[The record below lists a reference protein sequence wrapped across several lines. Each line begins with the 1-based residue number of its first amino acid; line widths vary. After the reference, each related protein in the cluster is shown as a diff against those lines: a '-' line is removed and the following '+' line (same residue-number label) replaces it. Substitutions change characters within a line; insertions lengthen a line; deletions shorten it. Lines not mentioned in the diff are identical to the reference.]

1 MLKSLS
7 NHQIINQKINV
18 MKKILFPLL
27 SLLFCGISSL
37 QAQCDLFIT
46 TNFDSECLLTEYIKE
61 RPSLWEQDFGNCLL
75 ACKGNTVQYTAVCSG
90 TVSQYS
96 WTISGA
102 ASYYFT
108 NQNKTAVVTWGN
120 NNDVGNISVNVVTS
134 DTNSCTEEVCV
145 LLMESPTIGSNTV
158 PNYYNQNGQKVI
170 EVCRGQTI
178 ELMDMSTTELTP
190 IVGYQWITPFGDAST
205 PNHTIIASQT
215 GNFSIKHFVQNEC
228 GCEGYEEI
236 ILRVVEELKLELSCY
251 GTVCA
256 GSNETY
262 TLLNPYCSQYM
273 WSVEGGTYTT
283 DPSNPAT
290 IDVQWGN
297 PSSGYGVI
305 SIDAA
310 FCDAPCKAMAS
321 IKIPVITDSAEIS
334 GPDVVCV
341 GDYQL
346 FELPIWGST
355 YYLWNISPSVGDS
368 DMVNTEEINQV
379 LLRFQQP
386 GTYRLSARYGC
397 DFIPCGPD
405 STEKTIIVK
414 DTMSIKSSDNTLCK
428 GATGSY
434 TTWHGNSVTWRVY
447 NQNNTQIYY
456 TNGVS
461 LNYTFT
467 SAGRYRIVASNSNYC
482 KDAEYLVTVLNNP
495 PALTITNGPHSAC
508 PNSSILLSAT
518 PSHPNY
524 YLEWVQL
531 CAPYNTETGDEVTID
546 YGNTVCDVAVY
557 QIDAEN
563 NCRSDAYIHE
573 VDIFQ
578 LAPHG
583 MPAVTVACAGSIVPF
598 SVPNQPNVTYEWT
611 ISPANAASVID
622 DHLSYSVNILTNH
635 LVNGINPP
643 YFVDVILKRTCCDNI
658 EVYDTVQIEIID
670 IVPPTINC
678 STIVCQHEPTLI
690 STTGGSSVSSDYTWQ
705 FSDTTLIFHGAGINR
720 AFHHPGTV
728 TFTLTYQPDP
738 NCDPA
743 IVTGSLYVRQLP
755 VAVITRSGNTL
766 SVPQQTNVSYDWYQ
780 NNTSLNCYTSSYTS
794 NNNISGTY
802 CCIVTYNDNP
812 ACEAQGCYAEP
823 TPPPSC
829 DDINVQYTQPCNV
842 VTISAQNLPNAQFS
856 WALSTYALG
865 SNITPNST
873 TEQAVATF
881 NVPGYHHIFVTTT
894 YNGVCHYHDEPI
906 VVDCVPKFE
915 LSYDCNGNIEI
926 IDKSLYRSGYA
937 IPDRTFTTTIAGVNY
952 SVTLTYPSMSDQIYI
967 GCPTNSTYTVTMT
980 MDGSACT
987 CSESI
992 TLEPDPVITSVNIP
1006 NYMCENTPFLF
1017 SVLPNN
1023 NNYEYYWDFGDDSYN
1038 YGNGLYHTYNSNYN
1052 YYDLSLEIFNSFHCK
1067 TNYTQR
1073 IFVSQNNIIN
1083 GTITMNGTAVCPGNF
1098 RQITFQPHVYLDN
1111 HYYWNYSPTWVY
1123 DNYYNTTE
1131 TGDYH
1136 VLVITSNYGCKKESM
1151 LNVGFLNAPTAR
1163 ITGNTTYCLGEEVK
1177 LNGNTGITNQY
1188 SWTITD
1194 PNNNLLNIP
1203 NSANITFTPTEAGV
1217 YNVTLVVTSTDGCT
1231 KTATCTVTVHP
1242 QPAAPP
1248 ISFYGNQCIHTPPVY
1263 VHSTATPAQP
1273 LLWSNGFH
1281 GSSAQYYVPGYLTA
1295 HYIDQTTGC
1304 PSAKST
1310 LFIPP
1315 APNYDALLTGCYEK
1329 CPEELPTYLYVYNF
1343 YPYNATNFH
1352 WYWYENNYSTAN
1364 GTTLNA
1370 NLPINN
1376 FGYYFMKTQFGN
1388 GCVAQSP
1395 TLNISKKAVCPCND
1409 ITVSVEKKCEMENCH
1424 LMFGMTVTIHNSGTQ
1439 TAYFNQLTTNANS
1452 HILSVNTLPVI
1463 VPANSSQAIYIELD
1477 FLDFANP
1484 YIEFTLHDPEND
1496 CEYSFSENFDW
1507 EGCIENE
1514 CEVELNNIVFWEV
1527 SSPHQTSYF
1536 HFNIALQSG
1545 STSVLSSWST
1555 PSQITHYTYDP
1566 YMNCLEGILML
1577 NYGQLTQMALAG
1589 EYICLHA
1596 IVCIEDSYLCYLKVC
1611 IKAEEILGLIPE
1623 EYRQIPASTT
1633 ADNDSTRS
1641 LQSSS
1646 FIPQAGKPYLAPNPA
1661 RDEVMVM
1668 GIAPEEVAEI
1678 TVLTMQ
1684 GGQVAEFRNDYR
1696 FNVSRLAKASYI
1708 VRVIT
1713 TNKQVYYLKLV
1724 KQ

>member
-1 MLKSLS
+1 
-7 NHQIINQKINV
+7 
-18 MKKILFPLL
+18 MKKILFFLL
-27 SLLFCGISSL
+27 SFFLCGTSLLR
-37 QAQCDLFIT
+37 AQCDLYIT

-75 ACKGNTVQYTAVCSG
+75 ACKGNTVQYTAVCSNN
-90 TVSQYS
+90 VIQYS

-108 NQNKTAVVTWGN
+108 NQNKTAVVTWDNGT
-120 NNDVGNISVNVVTS
+120 VGNISVNVVTS
-134 DTNSCTEEVCV
+134 DSNSCTEEVCV

-178 ELMDMSTTELTP
+178 ELMDMSTTGLTP

-205 PNHTIIASQT
+205 PNHTIVASQT
-215 GNFSIKHFVQNEC
+215 GDFIIKHFVQNEC

-283 DPSNPAT
+283 DLSNPAT

-321 IKIPVITDSAEIS
+321 IKIPVITDSAEIT

-355 YYLWNISPSVGDS
+355 YYLWNINPSVGDS

-414 DTMSIKSSDNTLCK
+414 DTMSINSDDNTLCK
-428 GATGSY
+428 GATGHY

-447 NQNNTQIYY
+447 NQNNAQIYY

-482 KDAEYLVTVLNNP
+482 NDAEYLVTVLNNP

-518 PSHPNY
+518 PTHPNY

-531 CAPYNTETGDEVTID
+531 CAPYNTENGDEVTID

-557 QIDAEN
+557 QIDGEN

-573 VDIFQ
+573 VDISQ
-578 LAPHG
+578 LLPHG
-583 MPAVTVACAGSIVPF
+583 LPAVTVACAGSTVQF
-598 SVPNQPNVTYEWT
+598 SVPNQSNVTYEWT
-611 ISPANAASVID
+611 ISPANAASVIG
-622 DHLSYSVNILTNH
+622 DHFQPSVSILTNH
-635 LVNGINPP
+635 LNNPIQYINVTL
-643 YFVDVILKRTCCDNI
+643 YRTICGSSIDDV
-658 EVYDTVQIEIID
+658 TVQIQIED
-670 IVPPTINC
+670 VTPPILNYQNE
-678 STIVCQHEPTLI
+678 VCQDELVTF
-690 STTGGSSVSSDYTWQ
+690 SATGGTSVSSHYTWQ
-705 FSDTTLIFHGAGINR
+705 FSDTTLLFHGASFNR
-720 AFHHPGTV
+720 TFHTTGNV
-728 TFTLTYQPDP
+728 SFTLTYQPNP
-738 NCDPA
+738 NCDA
-743 IVTGSLYVRQLP
+743 VMLTGSVYVRELP
-755 VAVITRSGNTL
+755 VADITRSGDVL
-766 SVPQQTNVSYDWYQ
+766 SVPIQQNVSYSWTHNGTTVGGNFPFYSE
-780 NNTSLNCYTSSYTS
+780 TPLN
-794 NNNISGTY
+794 GTY
-802 CCIVTYNDNP
+802 CCTVMYNNQPQCSETTCYSTAPPLVDTCLPVDFGYSQTCNEFTVWATNP
-812 ACEAQGCYAEP
+812 
-823 TPPPSC
+823 T
-829 DDINVQYTQPCNV
+829 NV
-842 VTISAQNLPNAQFS
+842 QFS
-856 WALSTYALG
+856 WGLSTYARG
-865 SNITPNST
+865 SHITPTSVNT
-873 TEQAVATF
+873 AEAHFYIPGTHDIIVFTEINGQCYQTR
-881 NVPGYHHIFVTTT
+881 HSVT
-894 YNGVCHYHDEPI
+894 I
-906 VVDCVPKFE
+906 DCVPKFE
-915 LSYDCNGNIEI
+915 LSYDCNGNIVVT
-926 IDKSLYRSGYA
+926 DKSLYRNGYA

-952 SVTLTYPSMSDQIYI
+952 SVTLVYPYMSGQIDI
-967 GCPTNSTYTVTMT
+967 NNPTNTTYTVTMT
-980 MDGSACT
+980 MDGSDCT

-992 TLEPDPVITSVNIP
+992 TLEPNPIITSLDFQDK
-1006 NYMCENTPFLF
+1006 MCTNTPFLF
-1017 SVLPNN
+1017 TATTVGNN
-1023 NNYEYYWDFGDDSYN
+1023 LQYHWSFGDGSYN
-1038 YGNGLYHTYNSNYN
+1038 YGDSIYHSYDFQQGNTATVELTVTNSLGCFAIS
-1052 YYDLSLEIFNSFHCK
+1052 DTIITVAL
-1067 TNYTQR
+1067 
-1073 IFVSQNNIIN
+1073 NNLLGYLN
-1083 GTITMNGTAVCPGNF
+1083 PVGPSVCPGSILSI
-1098 RQITFQPHVYLDN
+1098 Q
-1111 HYYWNYSPTWVY
+1111 YSPHLS
-1123 DNYYNTTE
+1123 DNTYVWTHDNSSTPSTSNNQYPTTE
-1131 TGDYH
+1131 TGDYK
-1136 VLVITSNYGCKKESM
+1136 VSVTNSLYGCKLERM

-1177 LNGNTGITNQY
+1177 LNGNTGIANQY
-1188 SWTITD
+1188 SWTIID
-1194 PNNNLLNIP
+1194 PNNNLLNVP
-1203 NSANITFTPTEAGV
+1203 NSANITFTPTVAGV

-1248 ISFYGNQCIHTPPVY
+1248 ISFYGNQCIHTPPVGVY
-1263 VHSTATPAQP
+1263 STTNQN
-1273 LLWSNGFH
+1273 LFWNNGFH
-1281 GSSAQYYVPGYLTA
+1281 GIYANYYVPGYLTA
-1295 HYIDQTTGC
+1295 HYFDQTTGC
-1304 PSAKST
+1304 QSAKST

-1343 YPYNATNFH
+1343 YPYNAANFH

-1364 GTTLNA
+1364 GTTLYA

-1376 FGYYFMKTQFGN
+1376 FGYYFMKTQYGN

-1409 ITVSVEKKCEMENCH
+1409 ITVSVEKKCEMKNCH

-1452 HILSVNTLPVI
+1452 HILSVNSLPVI
-1463 VPANSSQAIYIELD
+1463 VPANSSQAIYVELD

-1484 YIEFTLHDPEND
+1484 YIEFTLYDPEND
-1496 CEYSFSENFDW
+1496 CEYSFFEYFNW
-1507 EGCIENE
+1507 EECIENE
-1514 CEVELNNIVFWEV
+1514 CEMELNKIVFLEEI

-1536 HFNIALQSG
+1536 HFNIALYG
-1545 STSVLSSWST
+1545 GAVSVISAWST
-1555 PSQITHYTYDP
+1555 PPQVIHYSYDP
-1566 YMNCLEGILML
+1566 YMNYLEGVLML
-1577 NYGQLTQMALAG
+1577 NYGQITQMALAG
-1589 EYICLHA
+1589 EKICLHA
-1596 IVCIEDSYLCYLKVC
+1596 IVCIEDSYLCYLTIC
-1611 IKAEEILGLIPE
+1611 FKAEEILALIPE
-1623 EYRQIPASTT
+1623 EYRQLPDSTT

-1661 RDEVMVM
+1661 RDEVTVM

-1713 TNKQVYYLKLV
+1713 TDKQVYYLKLV

>member
-1 MLKSLS
+1 MRK
-7 NHQIINQKINV
+7 
-18 MKKILFPLL
+18 LL
-27 SLLFCGISSL
+27 YFLLPLLFCGMSSMR
-37 QAQCDLFIT
+37 AQCDLFIT

-90 TVSQYS
+90 AVTQYS

-120 NNDVGNISVNVVTS
+120 YNDVGNISVNVVTS
-134 DTNSCTEEVCV
+134 DTSSCSTEVCV
-145 LLMESPTIGSNTV
+145 LLMESPTIASNTI
-158 PNYYNQNGQKVI
+158 PAYSNQGEQKVI
-170 EVCRGQTI
+170 EVCRNQTV
-178 ELMDMSTTELTP
+178 ELIDMSTAELTP
-190 IVGYQWITPFGDAST
+190 IVGYQWLTPFGNAST
-205 PNHTIIASQT
+205 PNHTIVASQT
-215 GNFSIKHFVQNEC
+215 GDFIIQHFVQNEC

-236 ILRVVEELKLELSCY
+236 ILRVVDELKLELSCY

-283 DPSNPAT
+283 DLSNPAT

-310 FCDAPCKAMAS
+310 FCDAPCKAIAS
-321 IKIPVITDSAEIS
+321 IKIPVITNSAEIS

-341 GDYQL
+341 GDFNL

-368 DMVNTEEINQV
+368 DMVNTEELNQV

-386 GTYRLSARYGC
+386 GPYTLSAKYGC

-428 GATGSY
+428 GATGFY
-434 TTWHGNSVTWRVY
+434 TTWHGNSVTWRIF
-447 NQNNTQIYY
+447 NQSNTQIYY
-456 TNGVS
+456 TNGVA
-461 LNYTFT
+461 LNYTFVN
-467 SAGRYRIVASNSNYC
+467 SGRYRIVASNSNYC
-482 KDAEYLVTVLNNP
+482 DDAEYLVTVLDNP

-518 PSHPNY
+518 PTHPNY
-524 YLEWVQL
+524 FLEWVQL
-531 CAPYNTETGDEVTID
+531 CAPYNTENGDEVTID
-546 YGNTVCDVAVY
+546 YGNTVCNVAVY
-557 QIDAEN
+557 QIDGEN
-563 NCRSDAYIHE
+563 NCRSDAYIHN
-573 VDIFQ
+573 VNSFQ

-583 MPAVTVACAGSIVPF
+583 LPAVTVACAGSTVQL
-598 SVPNQPNVTYEWT
+598 SVPHQSNVTYEWT
-611 ISPANAASVID
+611 INPANAASVIG
-622 DHLSYSVNILTNH
+622 DHLSDTVNILTNH
-635 LVNGINPP
+635 LLTGVTPP
-643 YFVDVILKRTCCDNI
+643 YMVNVTIKRTYCDDI
-658 EVYDTVQIEIID
+658 EVYETVQLQIQDVIAPSLLYDDTV
-670 IVPPTINC
+670 
-678 STIVCQHEPTLI
+678 CQYALKTL
-690 STTGGSSVSSDYTWQ
+690 SAVGGTTVNSHYTWQ
-705 FSDTTLIFHGAGINR
+705 FSDTTLLFHGMNVSRTFNTTGQVA
-720 AFHHPGTV
+720 
-728 TFTLTYQPDP
+728 FTLIYQPDP
-738 NCDPA
+738 NCDS
-743 IVTGSLYVRQLP
+743 VVVHGQLYVQAAP
-755 VAVITRSGNTL
+755 VVVITRSGNTL
-766 SVPQQTNVSYDWYQ
+766 EATYQPGWSYVWTH
-780 NNTSLNCYTSSYTS
+780 NGSIISTTSTYSGGTDL
-794 NNNISGTY
+794 SGTY
-802 CCIVTYNDNP
+802 CCSVSTNS
-812 ACEAQGCYAEP
+812 
-823 TPPPSC
+823 TPSC
-829 DDINVQYTQPCNV
+829 TTTVCYTIPIIQPDTCIHIQPTLLNQSCNIATV
-842 VTISAQNLPNAQFS
+842 SPPNLPGLQPTWS
-856 WALSTYALG
+856 WTLSTYANG
-865 SNITPNST
+865 SYCTPTQSQGST
-873 TEQAVATF
+873 TAYF
-881 NVPGYHHIFVTTT
+881 FVPGTHYVNVYAENAGQCYSGSCPVTV
-894 YNGVCHYHDEPI
+894 N
-906 VVDCVPKFE
+906 CVPRLE
-915 LSYDCNGNIEI
+915 LSYNCNGYI
-926 IDKSLYRSGYA
+926 IVTDNSLYRSGFS
-937 IPDRTFTTTIAGVNY
+937 IPDRMCSITGVGSTNL
-952 SVTLTYPSMSDQIYI
+952 VNQSMRDSIFI
-967 GCPTNSTYTVTMT
+967 GIPTANTTYTVNMT
-980 MDGSACT
+980 FTDGSGCF

-992 TLEPDPVITSVNIP
+992 TLEPDPVISNLDIP
-1006 NYMCENTPFLF
+1006 SYMCENTPFLF
-1017 SVLPNN
+1017 SVFPNN
-1023 NNYEYYWDFGDDSYN
+1023 NNYEYYWDFGDYSWHT
-1038 YGNGLYHTYNSNYN
+1038 GNGIYHSYDYQVNPYKVRVSVTNSLGCIKKDSVYVTVSTNN
-1052 YYDLSLEIFNSFHCK
+1052 IYDGTL
-1067 TNYTQR
+1067 YTQ
-1073 IFVSQNNIIN
+1073 
-1083 GTITMNGTAVCPGNF
+1083 GDAVCPGNF

-1111 HYYWNYSPTWVY
+1111 HYYWDYSPSWVY
-1123 DNYYNTTE
+1123 DNFYNTTG

-1136 VLVITSNYGCKKESM
+1136 ILVITSNYGCKKECIK
-1151 LNVGFLNAPTAR
+1151 NVDFLNAPTAR

-1177 LNGNTGITNQY
+1177 LNGNTGSNNNY
-1188 SWTITD
+1188 DWTITD

-1203 NSANITFTPTEAGV
+1203 NTANITFTPGTAGT
-1217 YNVTLVVTSTDGCT
+1217 YNVNLDVTSPDGCV
-1231 KTATCTVTVHP
+1231 KSATCTVTVHQ

-1248 ISFYGNQCIHTPPVY
+1248 ISFYGNECIHTPPVY
-1263 VHSTATPAQP
+1263 VHSTASPAQP

-1295 HYIDQTTGC
+1295 HYIDPSTGC

-1376 FGYYFMKTQFGN
+1376 FGYYFMKTQYGN

-1452 HILSVNTLPVI
+1452 HILSVNSLPVI

-1641 LQSSS
+1641 LQSGS
-1646 FIPQAGKPYLAPNPA
+1646 FIPQADKPYLAPNPA
-1661 RDEVMVM
+1661 RDEVTVM

-1684 GGQVAEFRNDYR
+1684 GGQVADYRNDYR

>member
-1 MLKSLS
+1 
-7 NHQIINQKINV
+7 
-18 MKKILFPLL
+18 MKK
-27 SLLFCGISSL
+27 LLFFLLPLFFCGMLSL

-178 ELMDMSTTELTP
+178 ELMDMSTTGLTP

-205 PNHTIIASQT
+205 PNHTIVASQT
-215 GNFSIKHFVQNEC
+215 GDFIIKHFVQNEC

-321 IKIPVITDSAEIS
+321 IKIPVITDSAEIT

-355 YYLWNISPSVGDS
+355 YYLWNINPSVGDS

-386 GTYRLSARYGC
+386 GIYNLSARYGC

-414 DTMSIKSSDNTLCK
+414 DTMSINSDDNILCK
-428 GATGSY
+428 GATGHY

-447 NQNNTQIYY
+447 NQNNAQIYY

-482 KDAEYLVTVLNNP
+482 NDAEYLVTVLNNP

-578 LAPHG
+578 LLPHG
-583 MPAVTVACAGSIVPF
+583 LPAVTVACAGSTVQF
-598 SVPNQPNVTYEWT
+598 SVPNQSNVTYEWI
-611 ISPANAASVID
+611 ISPANAASVIG
-622 DHLSYSVNILTNH
+622 DHFQPSVSILTNH
-635 LVNGINPP
+635 MNNPIQYINVTL
-643 YFVDVILKRTCCDNI
+643 YRTVCGSSIDDV
-658 EVYDTVQIEIID
+658 TVQIQIED
-670 IVPPTINC
+670 VLPPTLNYQNE
-678 STIVCQHEPTLI
+678 VCQDELVTF
-690 STTGGSSVSSDYTWQ
+690 SATGGTSVSSHYTWQ
-705 FSDTTLIFHGAGINR
+705 FSDTTLLFHGVSFNR
-720 AFHHPGTV
+720 TFHTTGNV
-728 TFTLTYQPDP
+728 SFTLTYQPNP
-738 NCDPA
+738 NCDA
-743 IVTGSLYVRQLP
+743 VTVTGNLYVRELP
-755 VAVITRSGNTL
+755 VAIITRTGDMLEVPFQPNL
-766 SVPQQTNVSYDWYQ
+766 SYQWYH
-780 NNTSLNCYTSSYTS
+780 NGTIMPSCTTSSYS
-794 NNNISGTY
+794 NSNLSGTY
-802 CCIVTYNDNP
+802 CCTIKYTDSP
-812 ACEAQGCYAEP
+812 MCEIQGCYVVV
-823 TPPPSC
+823 TPPVIPC
-829 DDINVQYTQPCNV
+829 DDITIASLRICNEVYLSATFPDNVTEF
-842 VTISAQNLPNAQFS
+842 T
-856 WALSTYALG
+856 WGLSTYALG
-865 SNITPNST
+865 SHINST
-873 TEQAVATF
+873 SPNTATATF
-881 NVPGYHHIFVTTT
+881 NVPGTHQVIVTAQSGDQCYYKSLPVT
-894 YNGVCHYHDEPI
+894 I
-906 VVDCVPKFE
+906 DCVPKFE
-915 LSYDCNGNIEI
+915 LSYNCNGDIVVT
-926 IDKSLYRSGYA
+926 DKSLYRSGYA
-937 IPDRTFTTTIAGVNY
+937 IPDRTYTIIGSSN
-952 SVTLTYPSMSDQIYI
+952 SVTLTYPDMTGNIHI
-967 GCPTNSTYTVTMT
+967 GSPTNTTYTVIMT
-980 MDGSACT
+980 MDGSDCT

-992 TLEPDPVITSVNIP
+992 TLEPDPITTIDIP
-1006 NYMCENTPFLF
+1006 NSMCENTPFLF
-1017 SVLPNN
+1017 SAIPNN
-1023 NNYEYYWDFGDDSYN
+1023 NTYQYHWDFGDFSSND
-1038 YGNGLYHTYNSNYN
+1038 GNGIYHTYSYQIPPYSVSLTVTNGLGCSTTDNEIVTICPN
-1052 YYDLSLEIFNSFHCK
+1052 DIRNGILSPVGPK
-1067 TNYTQR
+1067 
-1073 IFVSQNNIIN
+1073 
-1083 GTITMNGTAVCPGNF
+1083 VCPDIF
-1098 RQITFQPHVYLDN
+1098 RQISFNLDN
-1111 HYYWNYSPTWVY
+1111 IPIHHYYWEYSTSY
-1123 DNYYNTTE
+1123 TLDHTYNTTQ

-1136 VLVITSNYGCKKESM
+1136 VLVITSDCGCKKESIT
-1151 LNVGFLNAPTAR
+1151 NVSFLNAPTAR

-1194 PNNNLLNIP
+1194 PNNTLLNIP
-1203 NSANITFTPTEAGV
+1203 NSANITFTPTVAGV
-1217 YNVTLVVTSTDGCT
+1217 YNVTLFVTSPDGCS
-1231 KTATCTVTVHP
+1231 KSATCTVTVHP

-1248 ISFYGNQCIHTPPVY
+1248 ISFYGNQCVHTPPVEVY
-1263 VHSTATPAQP
+1263 STTNQE
-1273 LLWSNGFH
+1273 LFWNNGFH
-1281 GSSAQYYVPGYLTA
+1281 GIYANYYVPGYLTA
-1295 HYIDQTTGC
+1295 HYFDQTTGC

-1343 YPYNATNFH
+1343 YPYNAANFH

-1364 GTTLNA
+1364 GTTLYA

-1376 FGYYFMKTQFGN
+1376 FGYYFMKTQYGN

-1409 ITVSVEKKCEMENCH
+1409 ITVSVEKKCEMKNCH

-1452 HILSVNTLPVI
+1452 HILSVNSLPVI
-1463 VPANSSQAIYIELD
+1463 VPANSSQAIYVELD

-1484 YIEFTLHDPEND
+1484 YIEFTLYDPEND
-1496 CEYSFSENFDW
+1496 CEYSFFEYFNW
-1507 EGCIENE
+1507 EECIENE
-1514 CEVELNNIVFWEV
+1514 CEMELNKIVFLEEI

-1536 HFNIALQSG
+1536 HFNIALYG
-1545 STSVLSSWST
+1545 GAVSVISAWST
-1555 PSQITHYTYDP
+1555 PSQVIHYSYDP
-1566 YMNCLEGILML
+1566 YMNYLEGVLML
-1577 NYGQLTQMALAG
+1577 NYGQITQMALAG
-1589 EYICLHA
+1589 EKICLHA
-1596 IVCIEDSYLCYLKVC
+1596 IVCIEDSYLCYLTIC
-1611 IKAEEILGLIPE
+1611 FKAEEILALIPE
-1623 EYRQIPASTT
+1623 EYRQLPDSTT

-1661 RDEVMVM
+1661 RDEVTVM

-1713 TNKQVYYLKLV
+1713 TDRQVHYLKLV